1 MSAYAVTQDGGPT
14 TERRRRWGGIFLF
27 AAVSVT
33 TLFVAVTG
41 AVFSDTQSVGG
52 NTFVTGDV
60 EISTSPSSAIVAL
73 NPMAP
78 GDVVTDDVVVSNAGS
93 LALRY
98 AVVSD
103 TTEDVLS
110 SQLDLTIKSGVTTC
124 STAGFGVD
132 GTVVYGP
139 ANLGSTAGT
148 NVIGDPAQG
157 AQGGERTLAATSS
170 ETLCFQVSLPLA
182 TTSTYESLTTTAT
195 LDFVAEQT
203 KNN

>member
-1 MSAYAVTQDGGPT
+1 MSSCAVTQDGGPT
-14 TERRRRWGGIFLF
+14 ADGRRRWGGIVLF
-27 AAVSVT
+27 AALSVT
-33 TLFVAVTG
+33 TLFVAATG
-41 AVFSDTQSVGG
+41 AVFSDTESVGG

-60 EISTSPSSAIVAL
+60 EISTSPASAIVAL

-98 AVVSD
+98 AIKST
-103 TTEDVLS
+103 TTEAVLAG
-110 SQLDLTIKSGVTTC
+110 QLDLTIKSGVTTC
-124 STAGFGVD
+124 TTAGFGTD

-139 ANLGSTAGT
+139 GDLGSTTGVNLVGNPT
-148 NVIGDPAQG
+148 QG
-157 AQGGERTLAATSS
+157 AHSGDRTLAATSS